1 MKKLLCK
8 LYPNNDELPVK
19 ELIELIISDQKYI
32 FQSEDELVKTYQDK
46 VNELSDIINFN
57 NIPIKYK
64 CNFMKI
70 HDQNASCGFYL
81 NNCFYLNTYK
91 WDKQRKYDVRS
102 LTMHESYPGH
112 HMQIDISTHNSKDK
126 YLSKIYQE
134 NLTSFIEGWGLFAES
149 LHSDEDLSSNFGQ
162 LDADLLRI
170 LRIIIDIDLHY
181 NGLSPDKAIEK
192 MSKYLSTDVEL
203 IVPEV
208 YRYVAYPA
216 QAMSYKIGETVYKE
230 IYNKIKKDNNLNI
243 DSKEMYLEYIN
254 ILKNGEC
261 CINHLLSKYNMNF
274 FPLLARRSIF

>member
-1 MKKLLCK
+1 
-8 LYPNNDELPVK
+8 
-19 ELIELIISDQKYI
+19 
-32 FQSEDELVKTYQDK
+32 
-46 VNELSDIINFN
+46 
-57 NIPIKYK
+57 
-64 CNFMKI
+64 
-70 HDQNASCGFYL
+70 
-81 NNCFYLNTYK
+81 
-91 WDKQRKYDVRS
+91 
-102 LTMHESYPGH
+102 
-112 HMQIDISTHNSKDK
+112 
-126 YLSKIYQE
+126 
-134 NLTSFIEGWGLFAES
+134 
-149 LHSDEDLSSNFGQ
+149 

-254 ILKNGEC
+254 ILNSLQPEGE
-261 CINHLLSKYNMNF
+261 NVEEYEKKSREFWRKYNEYKCKYNC
-274 FPLLARRSIF
+274 R